1 MDVNRFG
8 PPPDPDL
15 ASDRLRRLLH
25 EFLWPHRITVAWA
38 LAGMLVQSS
47 LMLPIPVLQGVVID
61 HLVDLIRR
69 TSTPSLAEQHEA
81 FRLIAWVFAGSVA
94 CHLGRMAL
102 SWGVTQ
108 SVGRA
113 SQELVVSLRGALQRK
128 FMRLP
133 MAYFDAQQTGRLM
146 ARVTSDVG
154 SILVFFNSGSLQ
166 LVNDLILGAGIA
178 CVMLWLQW
186 RLALVAFLVLPIY
199 AINHRAF
206 AGKVHKLSLAIRS
219 QVSSIYALLSERIS
233 AVRVVRSFA
242 QEDAEL
248 AELDRQ
254 VDLHRGLN
262 LENLDTSALLNA
274 LATLVSGLGTLLV
287 LAYGVHLIGQ
297 GRLTVG
303 ELMAFY
309 ALIAQLYLPIVRLT
323 QFQITV
329 AATRISVGR
338 LYEVF
343 DEPEPV
349 SDIPDARPIVDPRGE
364 LVFDNVSFAYRPDAR
379 PTLNR
384 LSLKVEPGTTLG
396 IIGPSGSGK
405 STLLALAPRLYD
417 VGAGGGSIR
426 FDGVDV
432 RALKLADL
440 RRAVAL
446 VPQQA
451 LLFEGTIRSNLI
463 YANPD
468 ASEAQIQWAIE
479 TADFART
486 VEALALGLETL
497 VGERGQSLSGGQRQR
512 LALARALIADPA
524 VLLIDDGTS
533 ALDAETEARVRQ
545 ALRQGRPGRTTV
557 IVSHKIA
564 SVRHADKIAVIE
576 SGRITEFGTHRDLLA
591 RNGYYAQA
599 YQQQIQPL
607 ERAVIVNRSLG

>member
-15 ASDRLRRLLH
+15 ASDRLRRLLR
-25 EFLWPHRITVAWA
+25 EFLRPHRITVAWA
-38 LAGMLVQSS
+38 LVGLLVQSG

-61 HLVDLIRR
+61 HLVALIRR
-69 TSTPSLAEQHEA
+69 TSTPSLAEQHQA
-81 FRLIAWVFAGSVA
+81 FRLIAWVFVGSVA
-94 CHLGRMAL
+94 CQLGRMAL
-102 SWGVTQ
+102 SWGVAR

-113 SQELVVSLRGALQRK
+113 SQELVVALRGALQRK

-199 AINHRAF
+199 AINHRVF

-219 QVSSIYALLSERIS
+219 QVASIYALLSERIS

-274 LATLVSGLGTLLV
+274 LATLVSGSGTLLV

-349 SDIPDARPIVDPRGE
+349 SDAPDARPVINPRGQ
-364 LVFDNVSFAYRPDAR
+364 LVFDNVSFAYGPDAR
-379 PTLNR
+379 ATLDR

-417 VGAGGGSIR
+417 VESGGGSIR
-426 FDGVDV
+426 FDGMDV
-432 RALKLADL
+432 RALKLTDL

-451 LLFEGTIRSNLI
+451 LLFEGTIRSNLV

-468 ASEAQIQWAIE
+468 ASEAQIRWAIE

-486 VEALALGLETL
+486 VEALPLGLETL

-512 LALARALIADPA
+512 LALARALIADPV

-545 ALRQGRPGRTTV
+545 ALREGRPGRTTV

-576 SGRITEFGTHRDLLA
+576 AGRITEYGTHKELLA
-591 RNGYYAQA
+591 RGGYYAQA
-599 YQQQIQPL
+599 YQQQIQPIGRVL
-607 ERAVIVNRSLG
+607 AGQ